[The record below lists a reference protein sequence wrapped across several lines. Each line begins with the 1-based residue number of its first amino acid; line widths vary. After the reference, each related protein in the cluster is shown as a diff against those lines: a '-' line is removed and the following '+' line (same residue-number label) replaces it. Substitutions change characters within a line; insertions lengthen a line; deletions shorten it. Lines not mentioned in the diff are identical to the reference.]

1 MPAILSF
8 LFKHQFTPL
17 FLTDCKFYEDDL
29 LFLPRPQRHIGVVWT
44 IWVNCNIPP
53 RSTSISHDW
62 AFCSRLVLAVVGGF
76 LPTKLAQWVRSA
88 SCPTRASLLV
98 SGVRRLLTSVGR
110 SLHRSTYV
118 IFLLGRSPLVQP
130 PWEASPIAL
139 DLPPSSSSRFRTSS
153 CVTGFCLPP
162 LLEMEG
168 CKSLSSCPWCSNDVT

>member
-1 MPAILSF
+1 MPAILSPCILAECLGIWLSF
-8 LFKHQFTPL
+8 FQTPIHTPVPDGL
-17 FLTDCKFYEDDL
+17 FYEDDL

-88 SCPTRASLLV
+88 SCPTCASLLV

-110 SLHRSTYV
+110 RCGTAPVS
-118 IFLLGRSPLVQP
+118 IGP
-130 PWEASPIAL
+130 P
-139 DLPPSSSSRFRTSS
+139 
-153 CVTGFCLPP
+153 
-162 LLEMEG
+162 M
-168 CKSLSSCPWCSNDVT
+168 